1 MNTLTK
7 TTIPTIDCQE
17 LLSLLTCAL
26 DYGYNFCLADEL
38 TICNPI
44 DGDVYYDEIVSAL
57 LDGRDIVFKD
67 KADSSIKNLTY
78 GGLLHAA
85 FEFAQEYPKI
95 YSRIGGEDGC
105 IPQVGLRILL
115 VALYGWAR
123 VATDIGERFSNFI
136 KLN

>member
-7 TTIPTIDCQE
+7 TTIPTIACQE

-26 DYGYNFCLADEL
+26 DYGYNFGLAEEL

-44 DGDVYYDEIVSAL
+44 DGDVYYDEVVSAL
-57 LDGRDIVFKD
+57 LDGRDIIFKD
-67 KADSSIKNLTY
+67 KADSSTKKLTY

-85 FEFAQEYPKI
+85 FEFAQEYPRI
-95 YSRIGGEDGC
+95 YSRIGEEDGY

-115 VALYGWAR
+115 TALYGWAR

>member
-26 DYGYNFCLADEL
+26 DYGYNFGLAEEL

-44 DGDVYYDEIVSAL
+44 DGDVYYDEVVSAL
-57 LDGRDIVFKD
+57 LDGRDIIFKD
-67 KADSSIKNLTY
+67 KADSSTKKLTY

-85 FEFAQEYPKI
+85 FEFAQEYPRI
-95 YSRIGGEDGC
+95 YSRIGEEDGY

-115 VALYGWAR
+115 TLSL
-123 VATDIGERFSNFI
+123 IHI
-136 KLN
+136 

>member
-26 DYGYNFCLADEL
+26 DYGYNFGLAEEL

-44 DGDVYYDEIVSAL
+44 DGDVYYVEVVSAL
-57 LDGRDIVFKD
+57 LDGRDIIFKD
-67 KADSSIKNLTY
+67 KADSSTKKLTY

-85 FEFAQEYPKI
+85 FEFAQEYPRI
-95 YSRIGGEDGC
+95 YSRIGEEDGY

-115 VALYGWAR
+115 TALYGWAR

>member
-1 MNTLTK
+1 MNPLTK

-26 DYGYNFCLADEL
+26 DYGYNFCLAEEL
-38 TICNPI
+38 AICNPI

-67 KADSSIKNLTY
+67 N
-78 GGLLHAA
+78 AA
-85 FEFAQEYPKI
+85 FEFAQEYPTI
-95 YSRIGGEDGC
+95 YSRVGGDDGY

-115 VALYGWAR
+115 IALYGWAR